1 MLVIVA
7 EKMEWRLAN
16 MLAGRSSVRFAYDLE
31 RPTSKHFFR
40 GRKLP
45 DRCHRAKTRNEGNQ
59 QATHSLGKT
68 AVLRHIHHAK
78 TPTRQ
83 VGFSLPIALPTRSLT
98 SLRFVSSQALS
109 AYLTCTG
116 TFLNGFMVGLR
127 TLWLWIHWD
136 PLKARIACAVVAVG
150 KILSGT

>member
-1 MLVIVA
+1 MDGTFDEFSDWSGLEIRLVYYPLVSQQIPSNRAMLVIVA

-68 AVLRHIHHAK
+68 AVLRYTHHAK

-83 VGFSLPIALPTRSLT
+83 VGFSLPKRPRDWLYNGTRIL
-98 SLRFVSSQALS
+98 
-109 AYLTCTG
+109 
-116 TFLNGFMVGLR
+116 FLA
-127 TLWLWIHWD
+127 
-136 PLKARIACAVVAVG
+136 AR
-150 KILSGT
+150 SG